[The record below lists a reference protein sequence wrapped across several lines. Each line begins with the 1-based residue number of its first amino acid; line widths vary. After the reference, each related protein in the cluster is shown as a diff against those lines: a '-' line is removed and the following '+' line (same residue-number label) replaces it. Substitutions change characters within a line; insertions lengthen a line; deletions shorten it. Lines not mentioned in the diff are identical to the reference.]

1 MKSVDDVVR
10 DIYLKISVRFK
21 IAFASAIIF
30 GLIAHMY
37 MFTNKLP
44 NFDDLVNFNTFGTTF
59 RNGRWFLWIVGAV
72 AYHLEFVFS
81 LPWMNG
87 LLTLIELAVSAGMI
101 AELLNL
107 KGKLANMLLGAAL
120 VVFPSWTTTFFYMF
134 TAPYYGLAVLM
145 AVLSVYFTVRYK
157 RCLLISVILMACS
170 LGIYQAYLP
179 FIATLYVVI
188 LFSMLY
194 EKYSYADILKKSF
207 YYLFRLGISV
217 VCYFIVMKLSLLI
230 TGQKLST
237 YKGISS
243 MGKINFSRVSE
254 IIDIILHNFFGVF
267 LNNNLEISY
276 NLVTKGMYFALFV
289 ISGILILILIVKN
302 INNKEYLKAIEVFV
316 LTAVFVL
323 AINSI
328 YIMCEEGIYSLMY
341 YSYVFLLIFPLV
353 LIDRTILVQEKQ
365 VTIGF
370 EYLVTLLLCAGIF
383 SYCHAANGQYLSI
396 ALSYEQSYSFCNTL
410 ITQIKS
416 TNGYKDDMPVVLA
429 GENFVDDS
437 LYRNEVMRIFSISGK
452 DDVLIDDAY
461 GRPDFLR
468 LYCGFDAQYIAV
480 SDLSEAVQSEIV
492 KMSCYPNKGS
502 IRIIDDIIVIKVC
515 D

>member
-217 VCYFIVMKLSLLI
+217 ICYFIVMKLSLL
-230 TGQKLST
+230 L
-237 YKGISS
+237 
-243 MGKINFSRVSE
+243 
-254 IIDIILHNFFGVF
+254 
-267 LNNNLEISY
+267 
-276 NLVTKGMYFALFV
+276 
-289 ISGILILILIVKN
+289 
-302 INNKEYLKAIEVFV
+302 
-316 LTAVFVL
+316 
-323 AINSI
+323 
-328 YIMCEEGIYSLMY
+328 
-341 YSYVFLLIFPLV
+341 
-353 LIDRTILVQEKQ
+353 
-365 VTIGF
+365 
-370 EYLVTLLLCAGIF
+370 
-383 SYCHAANGQYLSI
+383 
-396 ALSYEQSYSFCNTL
+396 
-410 ITQIKS
+410 
-416 TNGYKDDMPVVLA
+416 
-429 GENFVDDS
+429 
-437 LYRNEVMRIFSISGK
+437 
-452 DDVLIDDAY
+452 
-461 GRPDFLR
+461 
-468 LYCGFDAQYIAV
+468 
-480 SDLSEAVQSEIV
+480 
-492 KMSCYPNKGS
+492 
-502 IRIIDDIIVIKVC
+502 
-515 D
+515 